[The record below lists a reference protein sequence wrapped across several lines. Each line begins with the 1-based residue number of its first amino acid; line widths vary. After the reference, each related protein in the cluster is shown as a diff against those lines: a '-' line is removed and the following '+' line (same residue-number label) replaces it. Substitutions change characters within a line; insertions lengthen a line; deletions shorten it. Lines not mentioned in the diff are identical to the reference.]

1 MRVLCKKVFLG
12 FGYKSNNKVK
22 QNNLIPKVSITYVR
36 KIGTAVGKRRSQGV
50 ADTPL
55 VL

>member
-1 MRVLCKKVFLG
+1 MG

-22 QNNLIPKVSITYVR
+22 KNNLIQKVSIAYV
-36 KIGTAVGKRRSQGV
+36 KKTGTVVGKRRSQGV